1 MGIIPIISTLLLT
14 VIIEYCLLRLM
25 GEERGKVLYASMA
38 INAAT
43 NLPLNIF
50 FATASASTLLIA
62 ETIIIFAE
70 AALYY
75 IITGDIKK
83 SLVYSTLCN
92 ATSFLTGVLIELMIL
107 LTLLN

>member
-25 GEERGKVLYASMA
+25 GEERGKVLYASMV

-50 FATASASTLLIA
+50 FATASTGTQLIA
-62 ETIIIFAE
+62 ETIIIFVE
-70 AALYY
+70 AILYY
-75 IITGDIKK
+75 FIIGDVKT
-83 SLVYSTLCN
+83 SFAYSTLCN

-107 LTLLN
+107 LTL